1 MSLYGLQ
8 PAHTFEP
15 CDPQNKRPAGSRGDI
30 LKSLRALLP
39 YFRPYRLGI
48 AAGLTLVIV
57 SNLFT
62 VAGPW
67 VLKMA
72 VDALERELH
81 PDLILRYALVLT
93 AISVVAGAT
102 RFWMR
107 KLLNGLSRRMETD
120 IRSALFAH
128 LLRLPPQFF
137 DAWRTGDLV
146 SRATNDVQAVR
157 MVAGPAIM
165 YAVNTATVATLA
177 LGLMIWIDPMLTVRA
192 MIPMVVLPPIVFIFG
207 RQIHERFEKIQAQF
221 SEISNFAQENLAGTR
236 IVKAYAREEA
246 QARRFETLNRDYK
259 SRNLSLARVWGLFHP
274 SLMFFTGVGAVVVL
288 WFGGGQVVRGAITL
302 GDFVAFSFYLTM
314 LMWPMIALGWVT
326 NLFQRGAASMG
337 RLNDLFDIVPAVRDP
352 ESPVTLTSAR
362 GALAFDDV
370 SFRYPGTERDV
381 LRDISFRIEPG
392 QTVAIVGATAS
403 GKSTLAALIPR
414 LYDVTAG
421 TIRLDG
427 VDIRE
432 LDLGSLRDSM
442 AFVPQEPFLFSMR
455 LRTNIELRR
464 GEMDAGEAIP
474 DELRSALAV
483 SQLEKTLAILPDGID
498 TRLGER
504 GINLSGGQKQRATLA
519 RAVHRDAPVLI
530 LDDALSAVDSETET
544 AILEALREYM
554 SGRTS
559 IIVSHRVSA
568 VRTADAILVL
578 DDGRLV
584 ERGIH
589 EDLIAADGVYARLLR
604 RQLVA
609 EELERIE
616 QRRVASA

>member
-1 MSLYGLQ
+1 M
-8 PAHTFEP
+8 
-15 CDPQNKRPAGSRGDI
+15 R
-30 LKSLRALLP
+30 SLRALLP

-48 AAGLTLVIV
+48 SVGLLLVIA

-62 VAGPW
+62 VAAPY

-72 VDALERELH
+72 IDTLERELR
-81 PDLILRYALVLT
+81 PDLILRYAIILT
-93 AISVVAGAT
+93 GISVLAGAT

-107 KLLNGLSRRMETD
+107 KLLNGLSRQMETD
-120 IRSALFAH
+120 LRGDLFAH
-128 LLRLPPQFF
+128 LMRLPPQFF
-137 DAWRTGDLV
+137 DQWRTGDLV

-165 YAVNTATVATLA
+165 YAVNTATVSALA
-177 LGLMIWIDPMLTVRA
+177 LGLMIWIDPMLTLWA
-192 MIPMVVLPPIVFIFG
+192 MIPMAVLPPVVFVFG

-221 SEISNFAQENLAGTR
+221 SELSNFAQENLSGAR
-236 IVKAYAREEA
+236 IVKAYVREDA
-246 QARRFETLNRDYK
+246 QARRFEALNRDYK
-259 SRNLSLARVWGLFHP
+259 SLNLSIARVWGVFHP
-274 SLMFFTGVGAVVVL
+274 SLMFFTGIGAVVVL
-288 WFGGGQVVRGAITL
+288 WFGGGQVVRGAISL
-302 GDFVAFSFYLTM
+302 GDFVAFSFYLTL

-337 RLNDLFDIVPAVRDP
+337 RLNELLDVVPAIRDP
-352 ESPVTLTSAR
+352 ETPTALPAAR
-362 GALAFDDV
+362 GTVEFENV
-370 SFRYPGTERDV
+370 TFRYPGGERDV
-381 LRDISFRIEPG
+381 LRDISLRIEPG

-414 LYDVTAG
+414 LYDVSAG

-427 VDIRE
+427 VDVRE
-432 LDLGSLRDSM
+432 LDLGDLRNAI

-455 LRTNIELRR
+455 LRANIELRARR
-464 GEMDAGEAIP
+464 GDSDTPVPAA
-474 DELRSALAV
+474 LRGALAV
-483 SQLEKTLAILPDGID
+483 SQLEKTLAVLPDGID

-519 RAVHRDAPVLI
+519 RAVHRDAPILI

-544 AILEALREYM
+544 AILDELRDFME
-554 SGRTS
+554 GRTS

-568 VRTADAILVL
+568 VRTADLILVL

-584 ERGIH
+584 ERGRH
-589 EDLIAADGVYARLLR
+589 EDLIAADGTYARLLR

-616 QRRVASA
+616 RRHIATA

>member
-1 MSLYGLQ
+1 M
-8 PAHTFEP
+8 
-15 CDPQNKRPAGSRGDI
+15 R
-30 LKSLRALLP
+30 SLRALLP

-48 AAGLTLVIV
+48 SVGLLLVIV

-62 VAGPW
+62 VAAPY

-72 VDALERELH
+72 IDTLERELR
-81 PDLILRYALVLT
+81 PDLILRYAMILT
-93 AISVVAGAT
+93 GISVLAGAT

-107 KLLNGLSRRMETD
+107 KLLNGLSRQMETD
-120 IRSALFAH
+120 LRGNLFAH
-128 LLRLPPQFF
+128 LMRLPPQFF
-137 DAWRTGDLV
+137 DQWRTGDLV

-165 YAVNTATVATLA
+165 YAVNTATVSALA
-177 LGLMIWIDPMLTVRA
+177 LGLMIWIDPMLTLWA
-192 MIPMVVLPPIVFIFG
+192 MIPMAVLPPIVFVFG

-221 SEISNFAQENLAGTR
+221 SELSNFAQENLSGAR
-236 IVKAYAREEA
+236 IVKAYVREDA
-246 QARRFETLNRDYK
+246 QARRFEALNRDYK
-259 SRNLSLARVWGLFHP
+259 SLNLSIARVWGMFHP

-288 WFGGGQVVRGAITL
+288 WFGGGQVVRGAISL
-302 GDFVAFSFYLTM
+302 GDFVAFSFYLTL

-337 RLNDLFDIVPAVRDP
+337 RLNELFDITPAIRDP
-352 ESPVTLTSAR
+352 ETPTALPAAR
-362 GALAFDDV
+362 GAVEFEQV
-370 SFRYPGTERDV
+370 TFRYPGGERDV
-381 LRDISFRIEPG
+381 LRDISLRIEPG

-427 VDIRE
+427 VDVRE
-432 LDLGSLRDSM
+432 LDLGDLRNAI

-455 LRTNIELRR
+455 LRANIELRAGR
-464 GEMDAGEAIP
+464 GEPDAPVSAA
-474 DELRSALAV
+474 LRGALAV
-483 SQLEKTLAILPDGID
+483 SQLEKTLAVLPDGID

-544 AILEALREYM
+544 AILDELRDFM

-568 VRTADAILVL
+568 VRTADLILVL

-584 ERGIH
+584 ERGRH
-589 EDLIAADGVYARLLR
+589 EDLIAADGTYARLLR

-616 QRRVASA
+616 RRRIASA

>member
-1 MSLYGLQ
+1 M
-8 PAHTFEP
+8 F
-15 CDPQNKRPAGSRGDI
+15 
-30 LKSLRALLP
+30 
-39 YFRPYRLGI
+39 
-48 AAGLTLVIV
+48 V
-57 SNLFT
+57 
-62 VAGPW
+62 
-67 VLKMA
+67 
-72 VDALERELH
+72 
-81 PDLILRYALVLT
+81 
-93 AISVVAGAT
+93 
-102 RFWMR
+102 
-107 KLLNGLSRRMETD
+107 
-120 IRSALFAH
+120 
-128 LLRLPPQFF
+128 
-137 DAWRTGDLV
+137 
-146 SRATNDVQAVR
+146 
-157 MVAGPAIM
+157 
-165 YAVNTATVATLA
+165 
-177 LGLMIWIDPMLTVRA
+177 
-192 MIPMVVLPPIVFIFG
+192 FG
-207 RQIHERFEKIQAQF
+207 RQIHTRFERIQAQF

-236 IVKAYAREEA
+236 IVKAYVREEA

-274 SLMFFTGVGAVVVL
+274 SLMFFAGVGAVVVL
-288 WFGGGQVVRGAITL
+288 WFGGGQVIRGAITL

-337 RLNDLFDIVPAVRDP
+337 RLNELFDIVPDVRNP
-352 ESPVTLTSAR
+352 ESPVSLGSVR
-362 GALAFDDV
+362 GALEFDDV

-381 LRDISFRIEPG
+381 LRGISFRIQPG

-414 LYDVTAG
+414 LYDVTEG

-455 LRTNIELRR
+455 LRTNIELLH
-464 GEMDAGEAIP
+464 GAKDAAEP
-474 DELRSALAV
+474 VSDELRSALAV

-568 VRTADAILVL
+568 VRTADTILVL

-584 ERGIH
+584 ERGRH
-589 EDLIAADGVYARLLR
+589 EDLIAADGAYARLLR

>member
-1 MSLYGLQ
+1 M
-8 PAHTFEP
+8 
-15 CDPQNKRPAGSRGDI
+15 
-30 LKSLRALLP
+30 KSLRALLP

-48 AAGLTLVIV
+48 SVGLLLVIV

-62 VAGPW
+62 VAAPY

-72 VDALERELH
+72 IDTLEQELR
-81 PDLILRYALVLT
+81 PDLILRYAIILT
-93 AISVVAGAT
+93 GISVLAGAT

-107 KLLNGLSRRMETD
+107 KLLNGLSRQMETD
-120 IRSALFAH
+120 LRGNLFAH
-128 LLRLPPQFF
+128 LMRLPPQFF
-137 DAWRTGDLV
+137 DQWRTGDLV

-165 YAVNTATVATLA
+165 YAVNTATVSALA
-177 LGLMIWIDPMLTVRA
+177 LGLMIWIDPMLTLWA
-192 MIPMVVLPPIVFIFG
+192 MIPMAVLPPVVFVFG

-221 SEISNFAQENLAGTR
+221 SELSNFAQENLSGAR
-236 IVKAYAREEA
+236 IVKAYVREDA
-246 QARRFETLNRDYK
+246 QARRFEALNRDYK
-259 SRNLSLARVWGLFHP
+259 SLNLSIAKVWGMFHP

-288 WFGGGQVVRGAITL
+288 WFGGGQVVRGAISL
-302 GDFVAFSFYLTM
+302 GDFVAFSFYLTL

-337 RLNDLFDIVPAVRDP
+337 RLNQLFDIVPAIRDP
-352 ESPVTLTSAR
+352 ETPAALPVVR
-362 GALAFDDV
+362 GAVEFENV
-370 SFRYPGTERDV
+370 TFRYPGGERDV
-381 LRDISFRIEPG
+381 LRDISLRIEPG

-427 VDIRE
+427 VDVRE
-432 LDLGSLRDSM
+432 LGLGDLRNAI

-455 LRTNIELRR
+455 LRANIELRAGR
-464 GEMDAGEAIP
+464 GEPGTPVSAA
-474 DELRSALAV
+474 LRGALAV
-483 SQLEKTLAILPDGID
+483 SQLQKTLAVLPDGID

-544 AILEALREYM
+544 AILDELRDFM

-568 VRTADAILVL
+568 VRTADLILVL
-578 DDGRLV
+578 DEGRLV
-584 ERGIH
+584 ERGRH
-589 EDLIAADGVYARLLR
+589 EDLIAANGTYARLLR
-604 RQLVA
+604 RQLMA

-616 QRRVASA
+616 QRRIASA

>member
-1 MSLYGLQ
+1 M
-8 PAHTFEP
+8 
-15 CDPQNKRPAGSRGDI
+15 R
-30 LKSLRALLP
+30 SLRALLP

-72 VDALERELH
+72 VDALERELRS
-81 PDLILRYALVLT
+81 DLILRYALVLT

-128 LLRLPPQFF
+128 LLSLPPQFF

-177 LGLMIWIDPMLTVRA
+177 LGLMIWIDPMLTLWA

-207 RQIHERFEKIQAQF
+207 RQIHERFERIQAQF
-221 SEISNFAQENLAGTR
+221 SEISNFAQENLSGTR
-236 IVKAYAREEA
+236 IVKAYVREEA
-246 QARRFETLNRDYK
+246 QAKRFETLNRDYK

-337 RLNDLFDIVPAVRDP
+337 RLNALFDIVPEVRDP
-352 ESPVTLTSAR
+352 ESPVSLTSVR
-362 GALAFDDV
+362 GALEFDDV
-370 SFRYPGTERDV
+370 TFRYPGTERDV

-455 LRTNIELRR
+455 LRTNIELLR
-464 GEMDAGEAIP
+464 GEKDGGEP
-474 DELRSALAV
+474 VSDELRSALAV
-483 SQLEKTLAILPDGID
+483 SQLAKTLAVLPDGID

-568 VRTADAILVL
+568 VRTADTILVL
-578 DDGRLV
+578 DDGHLV
-584 ERGIH
+584 ERGRH
-589 EDLIAADGVYARLLR
+589 EDLIAADGAYARLLR

>member
-1 MSLYGLQ
+1 M
-8 PAHTFEP
+8 
-15 CDPQNKRPAGSRGDI
+15 R
-30 LKSLRALLP
+30 SLRALLP

-48 AAGLTLVIV
+48 AVGLTLVIV

-72 VDALERELH
+72 VDALERELR

-128 LLRLPPQFF
+128 LLGLPPQFF

-146 SRATNDVQAVR
+146 SRATNDIQAVR

-177 LGLMIWIDPMLTVRA
+177 LGLMIWIDPMLTLWA

-207 RQIHERFEKIQAQF
+207 RQIHERFERIQAQF
-221 SEISNFAQENLAGTR
+221 SEISNFAQENLSGTR
-236 IVKAYAREEA
+236 IVKAYVREEA
-246 QARRFETLNRDYK
+246 QTRRFETLNRDYK

-337 RLNDLFDIVPAVRDP
+337 RLNELFDIVPAVRDP
-352 ESPVTLTSAR
+352 ESPVSLTSVR
-362 GALAFDDV
+362 GALEFDDV
-370 SFRYPGTERDV
+370 SFRYPETERDV

-392 QTVAIVGATAS
+392 QTVAFVGSTAS

-432 LDLGSLRDSM
+432 LDLGSLRASM

-455 LRTNIELRR
+455 LRTNIELLY
-464 GEMDAGEAIP
+464 GGSEAGEP
-474 DELRSALAV
+474 VSDELRSALDV
-483 SQLEKTLAILPDGID
+483 SQLAKTLAVLPDGID

-519 RAVHRDAPVLI
+519 RAIHRDAPVLI

-568 VRTADAILVL
+568 VRTADLILVL
-578 DDGRLV
+578 EDGRLV
-584 ERGIH
+584 ERGNH

-609 EELERIE
+609 EELKRIE

>member
-1 MSLYGLQ
+1 MRSL
-8 PAHTFEP
+8 T
-15 CDPQNKRPAGSRGDI
+15 
-30 LKSLRALLP
+30 ALLP

-48 AAGLTLVIV
+48 AVGLTLVIV

-72 VDALERELH
+72 VDALERELR

-128 LLRLPPQFF
+128 LLSLPPQFF

-146 SRATNDVQAVR
+146 SRSTNDVQAVR

-177 LGLMIWIDPMLTVRA
+177 LGLMIWIDPMLTLWA
-192 MIPMVVLPPIVFIFG
+192 MIPMVVLPPIVFLFG
-207 RQIHERFEKIQAQF
+207 RQIHERFERIQAQF

-236 IVKAYAREEA
+236 IVKAYVREEA
-246 QARRFETLNRDYK
+246 QTRRFATLNRDYK
-259 SRNLSLARVWGLFHP
+259 SRNLSLDRVWVLFHP

-288 WFGGGQVVRGAITL
+288 WFGGGQVIRGAITL

-337 RLNDLFDIVPAVRDP
+337 RLNELFNIVPAVRDP
-352 ESPVTLTSAR
+352 ESPVPLASVR
-362 GALAFDDV
+362 GALEFDDV
-370 SFRYPGTERDV
+370 SFRYPETKREV
-381 LRDISFRIEPG
+381 LRNISFRIEPG

-432 LDLGSLRDSM
+432 LDLGSLRDAM

-455 LRTNIELRR
+455 LRMNIELRY
-464 GEMDAGEAIP
+464 GGTDAGEP
-474 DELRSALAV
+474 VSDELRSALDV
-483 SQLEKTLAILPDGID
+483 SQLEKTLAVLPDGID

-568 VRTADAILVL
+568 VRTADSILVL

-584 ERGIH
+584 ERGNH